1 MYLSPL
7 GRLVAIAIGLLM
19 AITIHE
25 FSHALVAYRLGDPT
39 AKRMGRLS
47 LNPLVHLD
55 PLGTLMMVITA
66 LTGIGIGWGKPTP
79 VSPWNLRPGRRLGM
93 GLVAAGGP
101 ISNVLLALVLAVVM
115 RVLFVLPLAV
125 PGAVVSA
132 LGILIGLNVGLAAFN
147 LLPLPMLDGFHILM
161 GIISGIRARWAYDLS
176 YQLERVEPHGPM
188 ILLVLILL
196 PRVLRIDILG
206 LLITPIYE
214 VLSRLVGLVLS
225 V

>member
-1 MYLSPL
+1 MYLSPI
-7 GRLVAIAIGLLM
+7 GRLIAIAIGLLA

-25 FSHALVAYRLGDPT
+25 CSHAFVAYRLGDPT

-79 VSPWNLRPGRRLGM
+79 VSTWNLRPGRRLGM

-101 ISNVLLALVLAVVM
+101 ISNVLLALALAVVV
-115 RVLFVLPLAV
+115 RVLFALPLAV
-125 PGAVVSA
+125 PRGVVAA
-132 LGILIGLNVGLAAFN
+132 LGVIIGLNVGLAAFN

-161 GIISGIRARWAYDLS
+161 GIVSSIRARWAYSLG

-206 LLITPIYE
+206 LLITPVYDL
-214 VLSRLVGLVLS
+214 LSGLVRAVLAL
-225 V
+225 

>member
-1 MYLSPL
+1 MYLSPI
-7 GRLVAIAIGLLM
+7 GNLVAIAIGLLA

-25 FSHALVAYRLGDPT
+25 CSHALAAYRLGDPT
-39 AKRMGRLS
+39 AKRMGRVS

-93 GLVAAGGP
+93 GLVALAGP
-101 ISNVLLALVLAVVM
+101 VSNVLLALALAVMV
-115 RVLFVLPLAV
+115 RVLFALPLAV
-125 PGAVVSA
+125 PRAVVSA
-132 LGILIGLNVGLAAFN
+132 LGVIIGLNVGLAAFN

-161 GIISGIRARWAYDLS
+161 GIVSSIRARWAYNLG

-206 LLITPIYE
+206 LLIAPVYDL
-214 VLSRLVGLVLS
+214 LSGLVRAVLAL
-225 V
+225 